1 MEVGDSQVLVK
12 GGCTLWGSWG
22 SGEGWW
28 ACPLRPLGAARA
40 RAEDAGGAQ
49 GVGGQLEDRG
59 EWLGLGYGCENGEKW
74 LNSGHVWKVESTLA
88 DQPDVGFGRKRGEGN
103 ARCVEPEPREAA
115 VSLLRRRLH
124 CGSPGRDEQFDPG
137 RVRLEEPTGDPRGGQ
152 AVGSGVRSWEVETGV
167 TGGGWSLGPDDVGA
181 GRVNTC
187 VCPRVPACAWTDAG
201 GW

>member
-1 MEVGDSQVLVK
+1 MGLSAEAP
-12 GGCTLWGSWG
+12 GCSEGSGLLWGLLCG
-22 SGEGWW
+22 SGF
-28 ACPLRPLGAARA
+28 ASAVS

>member
-1 MEVGDSQVLVK
+1 MGLSAEAP
-12 GGCTLWGSWG
+12 GCSEGSGLLWGLLCG
-22 SGEGWW
+22 SGF
-28 ACPLRPLGAARA
+28 ASAVS

-59 EWLGLGYGCENGEKW
+59 EWLGLGCGCENGEKW

-167 TGGGWSLGPDDVGA
+167 TGVLGGALGRMTWVRG
-181 GRVNTC
+181 V
-187 VCPRVPACAWTDAG
+187 
-201 GW
+201 